1 MSATPPATPPAADPN
16 LAHLHTART
25 QIAAGD
31 LKNAALTLNKAQQQA
46 PNDPRV
52 FLLAGLMAE
61 KAGNLPGAFDALQRS
76 VALAPEWGPGL
87 LELALLQARHNRFAA
102 AVETADKVAALEP
115 ENLQVL
121 AGVID
126 IAHRTGHTDMAVR
139 HLRRGLVLVPGDV
152 QLRRLLARDLSALEQ
167 FSEAL
172 ETWSALLEQDPADT
186 EAREGRVQ
194 TLLAQGQ
201 PARARA
207 DTLALLEQD
216 PGNAVHAYHNALA
229 HGATPPHQPP
239 QISRALFDGMAEV
252 YDQHMVRGL
261 KYQLPK
267 QVADRLL
274 AEHPDKKINV
284 LDLGCGTGLLGVC
297 LGRLDGAL
305 VGVDISRGMI
315 EQAAKHNVY
324 DRFHHTN
331 LLDALEETP
340 ASLYQVIAALDVFIY
355 TGDLQQ
361 AIPNA
366 LRILVPGGQLVFSCE
381 TASEDGPDL
390 VLLRAGRYAHKRSHV
405 EALCRAAG
413 FGTVSVEDTVL
424 RQENNAP
431 VHGFL
436 VFAHKPV

>member
-1 MSATPPATPPAADPN
+1 MSATPPATSPAADPN

-194 TLLAQGQ
+194 TLLTQGQ

-267 QVADRLL
+267 QVAERLL
-274 AEHPDKKINV
+274 AAHPDKKINV

-305 VGVDISRGMI
+305 VGVDISRRMI
-315 EQAAKHNVY
+315 EQAARHKVY

-331 LLDALEETP
+331 LLDALEDTP

-381 TASEDGPDL
+381 TASEGGPDL
-390 VLLRAGRYAHKRSHV
+390 VLLRAGRYAHKRSQV

-424 RQENNAP
+424 RQENNVP
-431 VHGFL
+431 VHGFV